1 MKKYLIALTA
11 LVALSTHALAQ
22 VSITAPWIRATVPQQ
37 ESTGVF
43 MHLQSGSD
51 ARLVGVSTPAA
62 SRSEFHQMDMRGH
75 TMRMQQVESIDLAA
89 GKGVNLASGG
99 YHIMLIGLKRQ
110 LKAGEVVPL
119 TIVVEGK
126 NKKRERITLKVPVKP
141 LTFAGP
147 SAGPSRH
154 H

>member
-1 MKKYLIALTA
+1 MKKHLIALTA
-11 LVALSTHALAQ
+11 FLAVTTHALAQ
-22 VSITAPWIRATVPQQ
+22 VSVTAPWIRATVPQQ

-43 MHLQSGSD
+43 MHLQSASD

-62 SRSEFHQMDMRGH
+62 ARSEFHQMEMRGQ
-75 TMRMQQVESIDLAA
+75 MMKMAQVESIDLAA

-119 TIVVEGK
+119 TIVVEHK
-126 NKKRERITLKVPVKP
+126 DKKRERITLKVPVKP
-141 LTFAGP
+141 LTFTGPAAGP
-147 SAGPSRH
+147 TRH

>member
-1 MKKYLIALTA
+1 MKKHLIAVTA
-11 LVALSTHALAQ
+11 MLALSTHALAQ
-22 VSITAPWIRATVPQQ
+22 ISVTAPWIRATVPQQ

-43 MHLQSGSD
+43 MHLQSAQN

-62 SRSEFHQMDMRGH
+62 SKSEFHQMDMRGH
-75 TMRMQQVESIDLAA
+75 TMKMQQVDAIDLAA

-110 LKAGEVVPL
+110 LKPGEVVPL
-119 TIVVEGK
+119 TIIVEGAG
-126 NKKRERITLKVPVKP
+126 KKRETITLKVPVKP

-147 SAGPSRH
+147 AAGPSRH

>member
-1 MKKYLIALTA
+1 MKKQLIALA
-11 LVALSTHALAQ
+11 AVLALSTQALAQ
-22 VSITAPWIRATVPQQ
+22 VSVTAPWIRATVPQQ

-43 MHLQSGSD
+43 MHLQSESD

-62 SRSEFHQMDMRGH
+62 TRSEFHQMDMRGH
-75 TMRMQQVESIDLAA
+75 MMKMEQVDSIELPA

-119 TIVVEGK
+119 TIILEGK
-126 NKKRERITLKVPVKP
+126 DNQRERFTLKVPVKP

-147 SAGPSRH
+147 GTGPSRH

>member
-1 MKKYLIALTA
+1 MKKHLIALTA
-11 LVALSTHALAQ
+11 LLAVATHALAQ
-22 VSITAPWIRATVPQQ
+22 VSVTAPWIRATVPQQ

-43 MHLQSGSD
+43 MHLQSASD
-51 ARLVGVSTPAA
+51 ALLVGVSTPVA
-62 SRSEFHQMDMRGH
+62 SRSEFHQMDMRGQ
-75 TMRMQQVESIDLAA
+75 MMKMAQVESIDLAA

-119 TIVVEGK
+119 TIVVEHK
-126 NKKRERITLKVPVKP
+126 DKQRERITLKVPVKP
-141 LTFAGP
+141 LTFTGPAAGP
-147 SAGPSRH
+147 TRH

>member
-1 MKKYLIALTA
+1 MKKHLIALTA
-11 LVALSTHALAQ
+11 FLALTGHALAQ

-43 MHLQSGSD
+43 MRLQSESD

-62 SRSEFHQMDMRGH
+62 TRSEFHQMDMRGQL
-75 TMRMQQVESIDLAA
+75 MKMEQVDSIDLAA

-119 TIVVEGK
+119 TIIVEHK
-126 NKKRERITLKVPVKP
+126 DKKRERITVKVPVKP
-141 LTFAGP
+141 LTFTGS

>member
-1 MKKYLIALTA
+1 MKKHLIALTA
-11 LVALSTHALAQ
+11 LLALSTHAVAQ
-22 VSITAPWIRATVPQQ
+22 VSVTAPWIRATVPQQ

-43 MHLQSGSD
+43 MHLQSTGD
-51 ARLVGVSTPAA
+51 ARLVSVSTPAA
-62 SRSEFHQMDMRGH
+62 GRSEFHQMDLRGQTMKMR
-75 TMRMQQVESIDLAA
+75 QVESISLAA

-119 TIVVEGK
+119 TIVIEGK
-126 NKKRERITLKVPVKP
+126 GKKRERITLKVPVKP
-141 LTFAGP
+141 LTFSGP